1 MAKTVRD
8 FITFVLCVLLDL
20 KLDSLD
26 HPEDGPQTD
35 LQSVTRTNCPVSLPG
50 LLWGISHEFGPPK
63 LEARVVDVVCNS
75 SSAH

>member
-35 LQSVTRTNCPVSLPG
+35 LLSVARTKCPVSLSG
-50 LLWGISHEFGPPK
+50 LHWGTSHEIGPPK